1 MNREESDRLR
11 ELCMLAQNEMDPAK
25 LVQLIR
31 QINQVFEISEAREK
45 TEAKHTDTGQD
56 RTPEQGD

>member
-31 QINQVFEISEAREK
+31 QINQIFETSEAREK
-45 TEAKHTDTGQD
+45 AEAKHTSEEEGGAPKQN
-56 RTPEQGD
+56 G

>member
-11 ELCMLAQNEMDPAK
+11 ELCMLAQNEMDPEK

-31 QINQVFEISEAREK
+31 QINHIFEISEEREK
-45 TEAKHTDTGQD
+45 KDAS
-56 RTPEQGD
+56 RTPDKQGNTTDQ